1 MPAPISILHIINEFA
16 DGSISRIIERIISH
30 AEVGRYKWYVG
41 SIKDHA
47 TFEKPFIDLGASTI
61 HFGQMNGSRENIHK
75 RIARFMEEN
84 HIQIIH
90 SHTPR
95 TIFSAWQVCKNIG
108 FTGNSRVKHLAT
120 KHLLTT
126 PSDRKYGLIFSLFDY
141 LMLYPPDHLSPVSR
155 RMGETIYSLPGIS
168 REKVTPI
175 PNCIPS
181 DTYFHPELRLEA
193 QQEFQVTDMDLV
205 IGFTGRVSRVKR
217 LDILLQAVRNLSLTY
232 PQIRLLIAGDGE
244 LLKTLKAKAES
255 LGISGM
261 VRWLGFTSDIPKV
274 LAALDI
280 YVQPSINEGLSLSI
294 LEAMS
299 AGVPVIA
306 TRVGSADEIIKD
318 KKTGILIPP
327 KSISHMEDA
336 IRWMIE
342 NPDLRIE
349 MAKNAREHIEQEYCV
364 EKMVTQYY
372 QIYEK
377 LAVNADQD

>member
-1 MPAPISILHIINEFA
+1 
-16 DGSISRIIERIISH
+16 
-30 AEVGRYKWYVG
+30 
-41 SIKDHA
+41 
-47 TFEKPFIDLGASTI
+47 
-61 HFGQMNGSRENIHK
+61 
-75 RIARFMEEN
+75 
-84 HIQIIH
+84 
-90 SHTPR
+90 
-95 TIFSAWQVCKNIG
+95 
-108 FTGNSRVKHLAT
+108 
-120 KHLLTT
+120 
-126 PSDRKYGLIFSLFDY
+126 
-141 LMLYPPDHLSPVSR
+141 
-155 RMGETIYSLPGIS
+155 MGETIYSLPGIS

-255 LGISGM
+255 LGIYGM

-342 NPDLRIE
+342 NPDLRW
-349 MAKNAREHIEQEYCV
+349 KWQ
-364 EKMVTQYY
+364 KMH
-372 QIYEK
+372 
-377 LAVNADQD
+377 VNTLSRSIV